1 VRVVEKVHRLG
12 RVGFSSCA
20 RLQVDVE
27 EVQKDL
33 LSCCSILVLRN
44 VHAVLLCCFV
54 VTKTVDEKVECVVV
68 LALLAVQDGALN
80 VKVGTSDAVHDGVD
94 AVPTQVTW
102 GV

>member
-1 VRVVEKVHRLG
+1 
-12 RVGFSSCA
+12 
-20 RLQVDVE
+20 
-27 EVQKDL
+27 
-33 LSCCSILVLRN
+33 
-44 VHAVLLCCFV
+44 
-54 VTKTVDEKVECVVV
+54 V